1 MTQSEK
7 IDISILFGGVSRD
20 VCLSVN
26 HFAGLNSTRHKF
38 HQESAHLKGLI
49 GKTCA
54 RRKNLRVTTGFF
66 QTWENFSKKFNNFV
80 DQKNISIMHCGTERK
95 RKENQK
101 RASSYW
107 NSMNKQKRGTIDK
120 KIRISSFLI
129 FDQKKGR
136 QQNFLF
142 FYPPNKNIW
151 GVSRE
156 GTARRVG
163 RISRVRSAE
172 GCRK

>member
-80 DQKNISIMHCGTERK
+80 DQKNMSIMHCGTERK

-101 RASSYW
+101 KSQFILEFNEQAKEGNNRQK
-107 NSMNKQKRGTIDK
+107 NSHIK
-120 KIRISSFLI
+120 FLNLRS
-129 FDQKKGR
+129 KKGKTAELPF
-136 QQNFLF
+136 FL
-142 FYPPNKNIW
+142 
-151 GVSRE
+151 
-156 GTARRVG
+156 
-163 RISRVRSAE
+163 SA
-172 GCRK
+172 